1 MRILAWD
8 ICFFDGAFIGGEF
21 MGDVVIKEES
31 VEGVAVE
38 NEEKY
43 ELLDT
48 STFKK
53 AKCKVLKKYKHVF
66 EELAK

>member
-1 MRILAWD
+1 MSEEA
-8 ICFFDGAFIGGEF
+8 
-21 MGDVVIKEES
+21 IKEES

>member
-1 MRILAWD
+1 MS
-8 ICFFDGAFIGGEF
+8 
-21 MGDVVIKEES
+21 DVIIKDKG
-31 VEGVAVE
+31 VEGIAIE

-48 STFKK
+48 SMFKK
-53 AKCKVLKKYKHVF
+53 AKCKVLKEYKHVF

>member
-1 MRILAWD
+1 MS
-8 ICFFDGAFIGGEF
+8 
-21 MGDVVIKEES
+21 DVVIKEEG
-31 VEGVAVE
+31 VEGVAGESFE